1 MLCSWLLAEP
11 PRLVSEI
18 WGTHCAFGDSNAGIR
33 RDQGGFRPLDVRTPL
48 QKPGRHAG
56 RHLLR
61 MRLAGHVEAAMN
73 VFGIVPEKNAD
84 GVFLDR
90 DLPPQLR

>member
-18 WGTHCAFGDSNAGIR
+18 WGTHCALATPMRAFAAIR
-33 RDQGGFRPLDVRTPL
+33 VASAAL
-48 QKPGRHAG
+48 QKPGPHAG

>member
-1 MLCSWLLAEP
+1 
-11 PRLVSEI
+11 
-18 WGTHCAFGDSNAGIR
+18 
-33 RDQGGFRPLDVRTPL
+33 
-48 QKPGRHAG
+48 
-56 RHLLR
+56 